1 MQSDCDSSSLT
12 SLSTLSSKILRQRAA
27 LWLRAWLTAS
37 LLVAVVCAITSTPV
51 LSAQKNERAAAVQPR
66 LPSPETIV
74 NAYLKA
80 IGGKKR
86 LAIVRDATYE
96 WTAFQK
102 NQTESQASVRIRT
115 KAPASTRIDR
125 TTKDGE
131 TSIGANPRTAWERSP
146 QNILRTLTDAEA
158 KAAKLEATLT
168 ASRLANLKKQNILAR
183 TVALEEKRGEASGET
198 AGEPL
203 YVVEFTTREGARLR
217 YWFGASSKLLLKTTD
232 DTRRLTVRFGE
243 YKTVNGLLEPHRIE
257 VSEPEAEAL
266 TLTLQNVRYNTNISD
281 AVFNPPSAESLDI
294 TALLHE
300 LRSNQK
306 ALDERARQYTC
317 IQKQTEREI
326 NDRGEIKKEKVKI
339 SEVYPLPGRRP
350 VFKLISEDGV
360 PLSSE
365 RAEREAKRAGEE
377 LAEAERDSEKKQ
389 KREREQRAKENSG
402 SIFEE
407 DEDARSIVEALLRAS
422 DFVAPRRERFHD
434 RDAVVFDFLPRAD
447 FRPRNRLD
455 SVVAKL
461 NGIAWIDVADK
472 QLMRFEARLTKGY
485 KIGGGLLVSV
495 RPGATLVIDQTRLPD
510 GLWMPH
516 RAQFNASVKFLL
528 VAGVTANVALEWSD
542 YRRFNTETGDVKLEQ
557 PKAQP

>member
-1 MQSDCDSSSLT
+1 M
-12 SLSTLSSKILRQRAA
+12 ILWPAA
-27 LWLRAWLTAS
+27 QLTAS
-37 LLVAVVCAITSTPV
+37 LLVAVACTLASTPA
-51 LSAQKNERAAAVQPR
+51 LSAQKNERAAVQTR

-80 IGGKKR
+80 VGGKKR
-86 LAIVRDATYE
+86 VATIRDATYE
-96 WTAFQK
+96 WTAFRK
-102 NQTESQASVRIRT
+102 NQTEPQVSVRIRT

-131 TSIGANPRTAWERSP
+131 TSVGANPRTAWERSS

-158 KAAKLEATLT
+158 KATKLEATLT

-198 AGEPL
+198 TSEPA

-232 DTRRLTVRFGE
+232 DTRRITVRFGE

-257 VSEPEAEAL
+257 VGEPEAL
-266 TLTLQNVRYNTNISD
+266 TLQLQNVRYNTNISD

-300 LRSNQK
+300 LRGNQK
-306 ALDERARQYTC
+306 TLDERARQYTC

-377 LAEAERDSEKKQ
+377 LAEAERDIEKKQ
-389 KREREQRAKENSG
+389 KREREQGAKENGG

-422 DFVAPRRERFHD
+422 DFVAPRRERFRD